1 MMRLFLAE
9 LKKLLMLF
17 KAAPRAL
24 AAGLI
29 APTVILLVFALT
41 FGDFTSLKL
50 AWVDEDGS
58 TYSAQLEE
66 SIFSQISP
74 LGDRPYFEAVV
85 AEREE
90 AQALYDAGK
99 VNGIVACSEGF
110 GAALARGENGVIDY
124 SFNNYNTDM
133 AKNLRLYLEEGILDF
148 YRATDSDLQLEVRE
162 VINVDA
168 QLPWFDII
176 AVAVFLLAFL
186 LGAMF
191 NMLYLF
197 YTEKHDDTLYEY
209 RLAPCGIWAS
219 LAARVVVALFAGAL
233 AAAVNGLL
241 VYALTGLNLAPHLLQ
256 LALPGTHLCAFR
268 SGSGAVCGQLQRS
281 RCVYNGDDGGAVVS
295 FRCDGADQ
303 ICHGHSSRY
312 CAGDPKHLR
321 PQPDARRCLC
331 DGCVRWR
338 HSQRS
343 GWLAHHAGLAGA
355 GGGAGLCA
363 LS

>member
-9 LKKLLMLF
+9 LEKLLLLF
-17 KAAPRAL
+17 KADPRAL

-50 AWVDEDGS
+50 AWVDEDES
-58 TYSAQLEE
+58 SYSAQLEE

-74 LGDRPYFEAVV
+74 LGDRPYFEAVP

-219 LAARVVVALFAGAL
+219 LAARVVVALGAGAL

-256 LALPGTHLCAFR
+256 LALFVGSF
-268 SGSGAVCGQLQRS
+268 SGAAVFTMATTVVLWFLSGATAQIKYATGILRDIALAIPNTYGLSQMR
-281 RCVYNGDDGGAVVS
+281 GAVFAMDASVGGILS
-295 FRCDGADQ
+295 VQ
-303 ICHGHSSRY
+303 
-312 CAGDPKHLR
+312 AGWLIM
-321 PQPDARRCLC
+321 L
-331 DGCVRWR
+331 
-338 HSQRS
+338 
-343 GWLAHHAGLAGA
+343 GWLALAA
-355 GGGAGLCA
+355 VLAFA
-363 LS
+363 LYHRKLARSVR

>member
-1 MMRLFLAE
+1 MARARSLSRARRSCSRLLCRWRWFSRSTAAGRAE
-9 LKKLLMLF
+9 RRDDDATF
-17 KAAPRAL
+17 SCRTEKAAAAFQGPIPAL

-133 AKNLRLYLEEGILDF
+133 AKNLRLYLEEGILVS
-148 YRATDSDLQLEVRE
+148 T
-162 VINVDA
+162 
-168 QLPWFDII
+168 
-176 AVAVFLLAFL
+176 
-186 LGAMF
+186 
-191 NMLYLF
+191 
-197 YTEKHDDTLYEY
+197 
-209 RLAPCGIWAS
+209 APPTAICS
-219 LAARVVVALFAGAL
+219 LRCAR
-233 AAAVNGLL
+233 
-241 VYALTGLNLAPHLLQ
+241 
-256 LALPGTHLCAFR
+256 
-268 SGSGAVCGQLQRS
+268 
-281 RCVYNGDDGGAVVS
+281 
-295 FRCDGADQ
+295 
-303 ICHGHSSRY
+303 
-312 CAGDPKHLR
+312 
-321 PQPDARRCLC
+321 
-331 DGCVRWR
+331 
-338 HSQRS
+338 
-343 GWLAHHAGLAGA
+343 
-355 GGGAGLCA
+355 
-363 LS
+363 